1 MSFQLLRRNETRLA
15 LRLEP
20 SGEAVEALSTILPG
34 GAPPSHPV
42 VHIICPMF
50 YQTRLLF
57 LLICVFVS
65 IIV

>member
-1 MSFQLLRRNETRLA
+1 MSFQLLRRNDTRLA

-20 SGEAVEALSTILPG
+20 SDEAVEASILPG

-42 VHIICPMF
+42 VLIIYPMF